1 MRTFVSCGFS
11 TDRTLISAGRVG
23 VGREIKMYKYLGI
36 MFDDKVF
43 WTSQV
48 DEVVQN
54 VDSRLYCSRKLR

>member
-1 MRTFVSCGFS
+1 
-11 TDRTLISAGRVG
+11 
-23 VGREIKMYKYLGI
+23 

-48 DEVVQN
+48 DEVVQK